1 MTADHEPGRR
11 GGEPVAP
18 HPGDTPGRGLED
30 EVDYHPADLTADQR
44 AYVDRERA
52 DREAAAEQGDGE
64 QPVPGATADSGL
76 PPQDGAAEGADGA
89 ADGGAD
95 GGADGQV
102 PAGSQ
107 PDPTQVALA
116 ERTADL
122 QRAQA
127 EFVNYKRRVERDRE
141 LVKQNATFTV
151 LTSLLPVL
159 DDIDRAREHGEV
171 EGGFKAVADSLDRAV
186 AGLGLLRFGAPGEE
200 FDPNLHEALM
210 HGQSAEVT
218 TTVVD
223 KVVQAGYR
231 IGERVVRAAR
241 VTVVGP
247 EA

>member
-1 MTADHEPGRR
+1 VTAGHEPGQQ
-11 GGEPVAP
+11 GGEPLAP
-18 HPGDTPGRGLED
+18 HPGDTPGRGLD
-30 EVDYHPADLTADQR
+30 DATDPEVDYHPADLTADQR

-52 DREAAAEQGDGE
+52 DREAAARSDEQGDE
-64 QPVPGATADSGL
+64 DHPVPGATADSGL
-76 PPQDGAAEGADGA
+76 PPEERDAAEGADEGRA
-89 ADGGAD
+89 AA
-95 GGADGQV
+95 
-102 PAGSQ
+102 Q
-107 PDPTQVALA
+107 PDPVQVALA

-151 LTSLLPVL
+151 LTSLMPVL

-186 AGLGLLRFGAPGEE
+186 AGLGLVKFGAPGEE

-210 HGQSAEVT
+210 HGHSAEVT

-223 KVVQAGYR
+223 KLVQAGYR
-231 IGERVVRAAR
+231 IGDRVVRAAR